1 VLIQNVRVTVGT
13 ELGGISPYRIK
24 LLNEGQV
31 LSKNATVRES
41 GLEDGSVLTTIV
53 LPPVYGALA
62 HAGISAPDEVISA
75 KMELHD
81 ALSQAGKLKP
91 ASHSATY
98 IKLVVQRLT
107 GEEITVQSELDV
119 LIQNVRVTVGT
130 ELGGI
135 SPYRI
140 KLLNEGQVLSKNAT
154 VRESGLED
162 GSVLTTIVL
171 PPVYGALA
179 HAGISAPDEVISAK
193 MELHDALSQAGK
205 LKPVQTVHPPA

>member
-1 VLIQNVRVTVGT
+1 VGT